1 MSKQLNRKLYIAVG
15 IGGMIGAVSRYGI
28 SSAFSY
34 FENFPIGTLAANL
47 LGCFI
52 LSFLLQHQS
61 IKEKLSPEFLTGLT
75 TGVIGAFTTYSTF
88 ALETIQLWQQNAV
101 LSILY
106 VGLSMFG
113 GLLSCY
119 VGFKL
124 ANKRQDMK

>member
-1 MSKQLNRKLYIAVG
+1 MSKQLNKKLYVAVG

-34 FENFPIGTLAANL
+34 FENFPIGTLVANL

-52 LSFLLQHQS
+52 LSYLLQHQS

-75 TGVIGAFTTYSTF
+75 TGLIGAFTTYSTF
-88 ALETIQLWQQNAV
+88 ALETVQLVQQNIGF
-101 LSILY
+101 SILY
-106 VGLSMFG
+106 VGISIFG

-119 VGFKL
+119 VGFTL
-124 ANKRQDMK
+124 ANKGRKLN